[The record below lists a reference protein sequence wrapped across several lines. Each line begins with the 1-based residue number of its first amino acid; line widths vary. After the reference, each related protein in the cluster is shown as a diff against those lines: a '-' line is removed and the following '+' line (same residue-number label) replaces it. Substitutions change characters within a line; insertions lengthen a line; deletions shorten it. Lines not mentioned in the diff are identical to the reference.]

1 MALRQPPAGLVPP
14 SEIPVPAER
23 WEAYDCELVTPLY
36 GGGVTAG
43 EVDEQMPVRA
53 SAIRGQLRFWWRLL
67 ARHKWK
73 LGNAD
78 EIRKKEFALW
88 GGVGNEVRASR
99 VWLRID
105 RPSPATM
112 ECAASY
118 PDQGQGVRS
127 YPDWQSWAN
136 GYALFPAQGKVER
149 GQLVVFP
156 KALAMPGLTW
166 QTRLALEPDC
176 SAEDRLQVRDAL
188 RWWASFGGL
197 GARTR
202 RGLGAVRIA
211 GLERVGVEEASQAG
225 CRLVIA
231 PTSRPTALLAWQAS
245 VDKLRDFRQGV
256 GTGRSAG
263 EGNRPG
269 RSFWPEP
276 ASIRAATGT
285 HRIKQG
291 GISFAPVAGTPPIY
305 PRASFGLPIVFHF
318 QGEGTDQQRDPADV
332 ILEPGEVNGRRIE
345 RMASPLILR
354 PCPGQPNQWHAAAL
368 LLPER
373 LSHTAVLALRR
384 GKNQLAQGRL
394 STDRDLESAS
404 LNPRNPMLGRSA
416 DALEAFLIHFAGHGQ
431 GRSR

>member
-1 MALRQPPAGLVPP
+1 MALRKPPAGLLPP
-14 SEIPVPAER
+14 SDRPAPAER
-23 WEAYDCELVTPLY
+23 WETYDCELVTPLY

-43 EVDEQMPVRA
+43 EVDQKMPVRA

-73 LGNAD
+73 LGNID
-78 EIRKKEFALW
+78 EIRKREFALW
-88 GGVGNEVRASR
+88 GGIGNEGRASK

-105 RPSPATM
+105 RNSPAKM
-112 ECAASY
+112 ECAAT
-118 PDQGQGVRS
+118 
-127 YPDWQSWAN
+127 YPDWQSRAN

-149 GQLVVFP
+149 GKFVVPP
-156 KALAMPGLTW
+156 KKLAKPGLTW
-166 QTRLALEPDC
+166 QIRLALEPDC
-176 SAEDRLQVRDAL
+176 APEDRFQVKDAL

-211 GLERVGVEEASQAG
+211 GLELVGVEEASQAG

-231 PTSRPTALLAWQAS
+231 PTSRPTALHAWQDS
-245 VDKLRDFRQGV
+245 VERLKNFRQGV
-256 GTGRSAG
+256 GTGRNAG
-263 EGNRPG
+263 EGKRPG

-291 GISFAPVAGTPPIY
+291 GISFAPVVGTPQIY

-318 QGEGTDQQRDPADV
+318 QREGTDQQSDPADV
-332 ILEPGEVNGRRIE
+332 ILEPGEVEGRRIE

-354 PCPGQPNQWHAAAL
+354 PRPGEPNKWHAAAL

-373 LSHTAVLALRR
+373 LGNKATLILRR
-384 GKNQLAQGRL
+384 GANMLAQGRL
-394 STDRDLESAS
+394 SPDGDLECAS
-404 LNPRNPMLGRSA
+404 LHPRNPMIGRST
-416 DALEAFLIHFAGHGQ
+416 DALEAFLIHFAGNGQ
-431 GRSR
+431 GSSR